1 MRRGSINW
9 RAWADRFRRRSSS
22 PQATKNSRA
31 GACSAPRRICSAR
44 YGINATG
51 IDAIID
57 EAGTAKTT
65 LYKLFGSKTN
75 LVNAV
80 LESEGKAWRE
90 WFIGAME
97 DGGGDAQAKLKR
109 IFPALKRWFAEERFY
124 GCPFINAVAEHD
136 KDAKAFR
143 NIALRH
149 KKVVLAHI
157 EKLAGEMGAAEPQM
171 LAHQL
176 ALLIDGAIV
185 AAMVS
190 RDPGVADTAG
200 LAAGNLFGP
209 SKVKKPKRRGRE
221 RTARCGVGARRVGK
235 AQRAHHLTACSLID
249 GGHVAS
255 APLPTLRFITP
266 ARSGRGSARCRLSA
280 APNSMVWGLVPSPR
294 TEAATLPALSTITTE
309 TL

>member
-1 MRRGSINW
+1 MAKVGKSVSRKKQASHGDDES
-9 RAWADRFRRRSSS
+9 AHDRLLSA
-22 PQATKNSRA
+22 ATHLFCKN
-31 GACSAPRRICSAR
+31 
-44 YGINATG
+44 GINATG

-97 DGGGDAQAKLKR
+97 DGGGDAQAKLAR

-136 KDAKAFR
+136 KDAKQFR
-143 NIALRH
+143 AIAMKH

-157 EKLAGEMGAAEPQM
+157 EKLAAEMGATEPEM

-176 ALLIDGAIV
+176 GLLIDGAIV

-190 RDPGVADTAG
+190 RNPGVADMAG
-200 LAAGNLFGP
+200 LAACSLFEP
-209 SKVKKPKRRGRE
+209 AKKKPKRAG
-221 RTARCGVGARRVGK
+221 TA
-235 AQRAHHLTACSLID
+235 AQL
-249 GGHVAS
+249 VA
-255 APLPTLRFITP
+255 
-266 ARSGRGSARCRLSA
+266 
-280 APNSMVWGLVPSPR
+280 
-294 TEAATLPALSTITTE
+294 
-309 TL
+309 